1 MDPPSYEE
9 ARLTAGCANLG
20 SVAAYFDIIHF
31 LDIAREQTQHLERVK
46 AMFTATECDLANLVA
61 LTRRSQRALGNVAL
75 EELRR
80 AKALR
85 DALEGSR
92 CDAALMCEGLSCCYR
107 SARGGEVVHAKE
119 GCVGNS
125 CRLLEVFG

>member
-1 MDPPSYEE
+1 MDSPSYEE

-31 LDIAREQTQHLERVK
+31 LDIAREQTQHLERVQ
-46 AMFTATECDLANLVA
+46 AMFTATERDLANLVA
-61 LTRRSQRALGNVAL
+61 LTWRSQRALGNMAL

-85 DALEGSR
+85 DALEGVGAMPRR
-92 CDAALMCEGLSCCYR
+92 CVRAFLAATDRPG
-107 SARGGEVVHAKE
+107 VVKLFMPKKAVSE
-119 GCVGNS
+119 IV
-125 CRLLEVFG
+125 VDY